1 MSSLG
6 HRWGH
11 TLNSVIF
18 MLLKAVRG
26 EKDKRLVTAKLGQT
40 LCVFGFRINC
50 TINGWMFAAS
60 GAAAVLPSR

>member
-1 MSSLG
+1 
-6 HRWGH
+6 
-11 TLNSVIF
+11 

-50 TINGWMFAAS
+50 TINGWMFAAL